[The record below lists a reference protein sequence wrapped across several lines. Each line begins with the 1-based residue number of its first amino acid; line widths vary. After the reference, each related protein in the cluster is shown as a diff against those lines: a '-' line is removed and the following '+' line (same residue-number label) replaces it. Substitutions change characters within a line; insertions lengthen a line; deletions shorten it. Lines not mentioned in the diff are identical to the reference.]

1 MGRKRIWDLPDAL
14 KSAATDPIDR
24 YVTLVRLVSQGSSPS
39 PALSPDAIQGVI
51 TATGQPAT
59 SEAAATA
66 VAEHVAK
73 HSNLTAAQAKPR
85 VAAALQTP
93 GTDQDKIAAASDA
106 VTGAGGISGD
116 IELSDPVMLKPP
128 ARIVFAALLFV
139 ALLLTIVVILIL
151 GDDQPAP
158 SAALISLGII
168 AVLTTVG
175 ILVLV
180 MGYKNVT
187 IKGGP
192 PAGTTS

>member
-1 MGRKRIWDLPDAL
+1 MGLTNAL

-24 YVTLVRLVSQGSSPS
+24 YVTLVKLVSQVNSS
-39 PALSPDAIQGVI
+39 PALTPEAIQGVI

-59 SEAAATA
+59 SDAAATA
-66 VAEHVAK
+66 VAEHVAQN
-73 HSNLTAAQAKPR
+73 SNLTAAQAKPR
-85 VAAALQTP
+85 VAAALQTA
-93 GTDQDKIAAASDA
+93 GTDQDKTAAASHA
-106 VTGAGGISGD
+106 VTGASGITGD

-128 ARIVFAALLFV
+128 ARIVFAALLFI
-139 ALLLTIVVILIL
+139 ALLVTIVVILIL

-192 PAGTTS
+192 PAGTS

>member
-1 MGRKRIWDLPDAL
+1 MGLTDAL

-39 PALSPDAIQGVI
+39 PALTPDAIQGVI

-73 HSNLTAAQAKPR
+73 NSNLTAAQAKPR
-85 VAAALQTP
+85 IAAALQTP
-93 GTDQDKIAAASDA
+93 GTDQDKTAAASDA